1 MIAVHSTM
9 GHPPRTIVGLLV
21 GLAAVPLVGMS
32 LAACGSSG
40 EKQVTEMTEVIV
52 RTAASTRGQA
62 ALAAAGVE
70 VSGPLSC
77 TTTPS
82 GDEFTVN
89 CSGTSIDGRQVTVT
103 GTATSVPGG
112 TSVAGTFVGTAGGQ
126 QVFSSEC
133 LGDC

>member
-1 MIAVHSTM
+1 LLAGVLA
-9 GHPPRTIVGLLV
+9 GLSMAL
-21 GLAAVPLVGMS
+21 S

-52 RTAASTRGQA
+52 RTAASTQGQT
-62 ALAAAGVE
+62 ALSDAGVE

-77 TTTPS
+77 TTSPQ
-82 GDEFTVN
+82 GNEFAVS
-89 CSGTSIDGRQVTVT
+89 CSGTSLDGRAVTVT

-112 TSVAGTFVGTAGGQ
+112 TSVAGDFVGTAAGQ
-126 QVFSSEC
+126 QVFSSDC

>member
-1 MIAVHSTM
+1 MS
-9 GHPPRTIVGLLV
+9 LV
-21 GLAAVPLVGMS
+21 G
-32 LAACGSSG
+32 CGSSG

-52 RTAASTRGQA
+52 KTAASTRGQA

-82 GDEFTVN
+82 GDAFTVN
-89 CSGTSIDGRQVTVT
+89 CSGTSLDGRQVTVT

-112 TSVAGTFVGTAGGQ
+112 TSVAGNFIGTAGGQ